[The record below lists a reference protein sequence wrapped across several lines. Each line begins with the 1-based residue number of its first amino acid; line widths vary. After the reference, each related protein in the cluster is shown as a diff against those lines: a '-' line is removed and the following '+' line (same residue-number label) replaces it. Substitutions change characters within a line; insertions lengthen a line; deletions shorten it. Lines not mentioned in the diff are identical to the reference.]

1 MSGARSWRR
10 VARTLPAV
18 AGTLLLA
25 ACSARSGTGPAIP
38 PPIEAPPAGVVPT
51 VTESP
56 PLPPADTTVRP
67 APDGDGDRRF
77 LIVAVGDSTVSVLT
91 PRHGWMRRG
100 LYGIAVDP
108 GRRDVLVARLRI
120 MTRVADTAVAVV
132 TGQTTPMSTEYVAI
146 FRRPSTPVLR
156 QRSFWGGLA
165 AGFAAG
171 VAAALAALA
180 LR

>member
-1 MSGARSWRR
+1 MSGARTGRR
-10 VARTLPAV
+10 VARALPAV

-25 ACSARSGTGPAIP
+25 ACSARTGTAPVIP

-56 PLPPADTTVRP
+56 PLPPADTTVRS

-77 LIVAVGDSTVSVLT
+77 LIVAVGDSTVSMLA
-91 PRHGWMRRG
+91 PRYRWMRPG

-120 MTRVADTAVAVV
+120 MARVADTAVAVV
-132 TGQTTPMSTEYVAI
+132 TGQTTPMSTDYVAI

-165 AGFAAG
+165 AGFGAGIAA
-171 VAAALAALA
+171 VLTVLA